1 MWMINFK
8 ETDILGDREAQ
19 GERQLN
25 IKLMLLG

>member
-1 MWMINFK
+1 MINFK

-19 GERQLN
+19 GKRQLN